1 MTTDTDELMPWETRP
16 RPVEDTVALLQRD
29 FAYAVMNTAVVVHS
43 SNPAFAFTANTPRG
57 QLMPKGEIKFSD
69 GTTVEVQDIGMCQAN
84 VPYMT
89 VSQIIQR
96 ILKTAGDAGLE
107 FLK

>member
-1 MTTDTDELMPWETRP
+1 MNTEDLFPWDPP
-16 RPVEDTVALLQRD
+16 RQPVEDTVALLQRD

-69 GTTVEVQDIGMCQAN
+69 GSTVEVQDIGMCQAN
-84 VPYMT
+84 IPYMT
-89 VSQIIQR
+89 VPQIIQR

-107 FLK
+107 LVR